1 MHCCSSGAGK
11 LTSTAGL
18 QLGHS
23 SQSLPSTRVSDTE
36 LKPSSTLI
44 FHVVYC
50 QGASGSMC
58 VCVGG
63 GRWGRGGINMKELM
77 KLKLCPQDPNNLFEH
92 IKILSHTFATNFKN
106 KNNKSYQEAKIK
118 KRKEKKQTTLPPMR
132 WLHKNRHSSQTKN
145 VIVNSIQLE
154 KQLRP

>member
-1 MHCCSSGAGK
+1 
-11 LTSTAGL
+11 
-18 QLGHS
+18 
-23 SQSLPSTRVSDTE
+23 
-36 LKPSSTLI
+36 
-44 FHVVYC
+44 
-50 QGASGSMC
+50 
-58 VCVGG
+58 
-63 GRWGRGGINMKELM
+63 MKELM

-106 KNNKSYQEAKIK
+106 KNLKSYQEAKIK